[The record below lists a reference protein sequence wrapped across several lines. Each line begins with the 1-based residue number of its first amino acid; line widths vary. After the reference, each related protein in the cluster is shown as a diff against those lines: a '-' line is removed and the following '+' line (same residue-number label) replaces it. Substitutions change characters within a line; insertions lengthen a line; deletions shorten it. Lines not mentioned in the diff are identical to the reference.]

1 MQQRGARALAERD
14 CWRGRKADTDAHIS
28 YLLRNIRRLC
38 PSAQRPCNISCYFG
52 CTPDRLCVLSI
63 VPCFTIITDKQAR
76 TVLMLDQ
83 RKETKIPLEE
93 AKPLPGHSS
102 NLYLLLS
109 CHLPLCTFC
118 EKGRCGNL
126 PPFDSI
132 CLSYGRAQETSQ
144 QPKCKY
150 WRAGNVSETETHLE
164 GRQLPERNQ
173 IGRHSHMR

>member
-1 MQQRGARALAERD
+1 MADRAREKGRTERYLPK
-14 CWRGRKADTDAHIS
+14 KAWASMTKEERTATDEKKKRAKTNH
-28 YLLRNIRRLC
+28 
-38 PSAQRPCNISCYFG
+38 PS
-52 CTPDRLCVLSI
+52 
-63 VPCFTIITDKQAR
+63 
-76 TVLMLDQ
+76 Q

-150 WRAGNVSETETHLE
+150 WRAGNVSCS
-164 GRQLPERNQ
+164 ERCG
-173 IGRHSHMR
+173 IGGISTGE